1 MPEES
6 ANSLNSNHERRLSV
20 TCRYIDKLLADM
32 ESMLNVAT
40 SKLAFPQYT
49 PDLTSAQ
56 RRVVEDYISRIRS
69 QLIRVLDGQNI
80 ERPPADIPVARSLHS
95 TLTFVDITVEELR
108 PEYMRGYGEVPPQA
122 AVELNRIA
130 GELQGLVR
138 QLDQYLM
145 RGAGENLQ
153 QRLEKLE
160 QTGDEVP
167 LLRRLG
173 TIITEDER
181 VEFRSTLPLASVA
194 SEDQQGSP
202 ENSYGESALLRLG
215 ELAEEFDAE
224 QVAADARS
232 VAERISEGRFY
243 VACIGQFKRGKS
255 SVLNALVGDSLLP
268 TGVVPVTTVPT
279 IVRYGSHAAARVRFE
294 AGASGWTD
302 IPVKTVDEYVS
313 EEKNPENA
321 KHVAALEIFVPNPLL
336 ATGMCFVD
344 TPGLGSVFT
353 GNTAATQAFIPHIDA
368 ALVVIGADPPLAG
381 EELVLVEAVARHV
394 QDLIVA
400 LNKADRTTDAE
411 RAAAVA
417 FARRQLEKRLQHP
430 VEPFFEVSAAEQLEH
445 RGTGRDWDKLVAALR
460 HLVEGSGRR
469 LIRAACERGLERIS
483 EQLLVIIMEER
494 EALQRPIE
502 ESESRIAVMKQ
513 TIADAE
519 RSMRELAYLFMAEQ
533 QHLSDMFVDR
543 HKAFLARVMPQA
555 SKEFD
560 VALQSISCWLGPSYR
575 RRSFREAQEV
585 ARRHIVPWLK
595 PEQEEAEKEYRRV
608 ALRFVEMA
616 NEFLKKLAN
625 AGIPELARM
634 PHALDPESGF
644 RVRSEFTF
652 LDFIEV
658 AQPASPLRWLA
669 DLILGLVGALRIIK
683 SDARRFL
690 ARLLEFNSTR
700 VQSDILNRV
709 QESRGKLETEIRK
722 LLHEVSRIAE
732 QALARAKR
740 VREEGAPAV
749 EAELRRLDSLEQE
762 VRALGAPEISEN

>member
-1 MPEES
+1 MGTHSKE
-6 ANSLNSNHERRLSV
+6 NSL
-20 TCRYIDKLLADM
+20 
-32 ESMLNVAT
+32 
-40 SKLAFPQYT
+40 
-49 PDLTSAQ
+49 
-56 RRVVEDYISRIRS
+56 
-69 QLIRVLDGQNI
+69 
-80 ERPPADIPVARSLHS
+80 
-95 TLTFVDITVEELR
+95 
-108 PEYMRGYGEVPPQA
+108 
-122 AVELNRIA
+122 
-130 GELQGLVR
+130 
-138 QLDQYLM
+138 
-145 RGAGENLQ
+145 
-153 QRLEKLE
+153 LEK
-160 QTGDEVP
+160 P
-167 LLRRLG
+167 ASPR
-173 TIITEDER
+173 
-181 VEFRSTLPLASVA
+181 LASVA
-194 SEDQQGSP
+194 SDDRQASP
-202 ENSYGESALLRLG
+202 DNSHGESALFRLA
-215 ELAEEFDAE
+215 ELADEFDAE

-255 SVLNALVGDSLLP
+255 SILNALVGDSVLP

-294 AGASGWTD
+294 TGAGVWTD

-321 KHVAALEIFVPNPLL
+321 KHVAALEIFVPSPLL
-336 ATGMCFVD
+336 KTGMCFVD

-394 QDLIVA
+394 QDLIIIV
-400 LNKADRTTDAE
+400 NKSDRTTDAE

-417 FARRQLEKRLQHP
+417 FARHQLEKRLHQHSAGP
-430 VEPFFEVSAAEQLEH
+430 LFEVSAAEQLEH
-445 RGTGRDWDKLVAALR
+445 RGTGRDWGKLVASLNK
-460 HLVEGSGRR
+460 LVEGSGRR
-469 LIRAACERGLERIS
+469 LIRAACDRGLERIG
-483 EQLLVIIMEER
+483 EQLLAIVTEER
-494 EALQRPIE
+494 EALQRPVE
-502 ESESRIAVMKQ
+502 ESESRIALMKQ

-543 HKAFLARVMPQA
+543 HKVFLARIMPQA
-555 SKEFD
+555 GREFD
-560 VALQSISCWLGPSYR
+560 VVLQSISWRLGPSYR
-575 RRSFREAQEV
+575 RGTFREAQEL
-585 ARRHIVPWLK
+585 ARRHVVPWLK

-616 NEFLKKLAN
+616 NEFLQKLAN

-644 RVRSEFTF
+644 RIRSEFTF

-669 DLILGLVGALRIIK
+669 DLFLGLVGARKIIAN
-683 SDARRFL
+683 DARRFL
-690 ARLLEFNSTR
+690 TRLLEFNSTR

-709 QESRGKLETEIRK
+709 QESRGKLEAEIRK
-722 LLHEVSRIAE
+722 LLHEVTRIAE
-732 QALARAKR
+732 QALARARR

-749 EAELRRLDSLEQE
+749 QAALRRLDSLEQE
-762 VRALGAPEISEN
+762 VRALGAPGISENPITETAASS

>member
-1 MPEES
+1 MRTDSKENLLLEKPDTS
-6 ANSLNSNHERRLSV
+6 A
-20 TCRYIDKLLADM
+20 
-32 ESMLNVAT
+32 
-40 SKLAFPQYT
+40 
-49 PDLTSAQ
+49 LTSG
-56 RRVVEDYISRIRS
+56 VSEDRN
-69 QLIRVLDGQNI
+69 V
-80 ERPPADIPVARSLHS
+80 PAEHSFGES
-95 TLTFVDITVEELR
+95 TL
-108 PEYMRGYGEVPPQA
+108 A
-122 AVELNRIA
+122 
-130 GELQGLVR
+130 
-138 QLDQYLM
+138 
-145 RGAGENLQ
+145 
-153 QRLEKLE
+153 RL
-160 QTGDEVP
+160 
-167 LLRRLG
+167 
-173 TIITEDER
+173 
-181 VEFRSTLPLASVA
+181 A
-194 SEDQQGSP
+194 
-202 ENSYGESALLRLG
+202 

-232 VAERISEGRFY
+232 VAERVSEGRFY

-255 SVLNALVGDSLLP
+255 SVLNALVGDSVLP
-268 TGVVPVTTVPT
+268 TGVVPVTAVPT
-279 IVRYGSHAAARVRFE
+279 IIRYGRHATARVRFG
-294 AGASGWTD
+294 AGEWTD
-302 IPVKTVDEYVS
+302 IPVKTVDAYAS

-321 KHVAALEIFVPNPLL
+321 KHVAALEIFVPSPLL

-381 EELVLVEAVARHV
+381 EELLLVEAVARRV
-394 QDLIVA
+394 QDLIIA

-411 RAAAVA
+411 RSAAMA
-417 FARRQLEKRLQHP
+417 FARRQLERRLQHS
-430 VEPFFEVSAAEQLEH
+430 VEPFFEISAVEQLEH
-445 RGTGRDWDKLVAALR
+445 RGTGREWGKLVASLE

-469 LIRAACERGLERIS
+469 LIRAACDRGLQRIS
-483 EQLLVIIMEER
+483 EQLLAIITEEM
-494 EALQRPIE
+494 EALRRPIE
-502 ESESRIAVMKQ
+502 DSERRIAVMKQ

-519 RSMRELAYLFMAEQ
+519 RSMRELTYLFMAEQ

-543 HKAFLARVMPQA
+543 HKAFLARVMPEA
-555 SKEFD
+555 GKEFE
-560 VALQSISCWLGPSYR
+560 VVLQSISGWLGPSYR
-575 RRSFREAQEV
+575 RRTFCEAQEL
-585 ARRHIVPWLK
+585 ARRHVLPWLK
-595 PEQEEAEKEYRRV
+595 PEQEEAEKKYRHV

-669 DLILGLVGALRIIK
+669 DLTLGLVGAGKIIK
-683 SDARRFL
+683 NDARRFL

-762 VRALGAPEISEN
+762 VRGLGSPEIS

>member
-1 MPEES
+1 MGTDSLLES
-6 ANSLNSNHERRLSV
+6 PLS
-20 TCRYIDKLLADM
+20 
-32 ESMLNVAT
+32 S
-40 SKLAFPQYT
+40 
-49 PDLTSAQ
+49 
-56 RRVVEDYISRIRS
+56 
-69 QLIRVLDGQNI
+69 
-80 ERPPADIPVARSLHS
+80 PVAGSNSQDR
-95 TLTFVDITVEELR
+95 
-108 PEYMRGYGEVPPQA
+108 QA
-122 AVELNRIA
+122 S
-130 GELQGLVR
+130 G
-138 QLDQYLM
+138 
-145 RGAGENLQ
+145 
-153 QRLEKLE
+153 
-160 QTGDEVP
+160 
-167 LLRRLG
+167 
-173 TIITEDER
+173 
-181 VEFRSTLPLASVA
+181 
-194 SEDQQGSP
+194 
-202 ENSYGESALLRLG
+202 NSHGESALLRLA
-215 ELAEEFDAE
+215 ELADEFDAE

-232 VAERISEGRFY
+232 VAERVSEGRFY

-255 SVLNALVGDSLLP
+255 SVLNALVGDSVLP
-268 TGVVPVTTVPT
+268 TGVVPVTAVPT
-279 IVRYGSHAAARVRFE
+279 IVRYGSRAAARVRFE
-294 AGASGWTD
+294 AGGWTD
-302 IPVKTVDEYVS
+302 IPLKTVDEYVS

-321 KHVAALEIFVPNPLL
+321 KHVAALEIFVPSPLL

-394 QDLIVA
+394 QDLIIA
-400 LNKADRTTDAE
+400 LNKADRTTDTE

-430 VEPFFEVSAAEQLEH
+430 VQPFFEVSAAEQLEH
-445 RGTGRDWDKLVAALR
+445 RGTGRDWRKLVEALR
-460 HLVEGSGRR
+460 LLVEGSGRR
-469 LIRAACERGLERIS
+469 LIQAACERGLERIS
-483 EQLLVIIMEER
+483 EQLLVIITEER

-519 RSMRELAYLFMAEQ
+519 LSMRELAYLFMAEQ

-555 SKEFD
+555 GKEFD
-560 VALQSISCWLGPSYR
+560 VVLQSISGGLGPSYR
-575 RRSFREAQEV
+575 RHTFRKAQELT
-585 ARRHIVPWLK
+585 RRHVVPWLK

-634 PHALDPESGF
+634 PHALDPERGF

-669 DLILGLVGALRIIK
+669 DLILGLAGARSIIK
-683 SDARRFL
+683 NDARKFL

-709 QESRGKLETEIRK
+709 QESRGKLEVEILK

-732 QALARAKR
+732 QALARAKK

-762 VRALGAPEISEN
+762 VRALGAPGISES

>member
-1 MPEES
+1 
-6 ANSLNSNHERRLSV
+6 
-20 TCRYIDKLLADM
+20 
-32 ESMLNVAT
+32 
-40 SKLAFPQYT
+40 
-49 PDLTSAQ
+49 
-56 RRVVEDYISRIRS
+56 
-69 QLIRVLDGQNI
+69 
-80 ERPPADIPVARSLHS
+80 
-95 TLTFVDITVEELR
+95 
-108 PEYMRGYGEVPPQA
+108 MRGYGEVPPQA
-122 AVELNRIA
+122 AVELNSIA

-138 QLDQYLM
+138 ELDRYLTCS
-145 RGAGENLQ
+145 AGEKP
-153 QRLEKLE
+153 QRREKLE
-160 QTGDEVP
+160 QPGDEAP
-167 LLRRLG
+167 LLQREKLG
-173 TIITEDER
+173 TIVTEGER
-181 VEFRSTLPLASVA
+181 VEFQSTSTSPLASSA
-194 SEDQQGSP
+194 SEEQQAAP
-202 ENSYGESALLRLG
+202 ENSHGESALLRLA
-215 ELAEEFDAE
+215 ELAEQFDAE

-232 VAERISEGRFY
+232 VAERVSEGRFY

-255 SVLNALVGDSLLP
+255 TVLNALVGDGVLP

-279 IVRYGSHAAARVRFE
+279 IVRYGPHAAARVRFE
-294 AGASGWTD
+294 AAADGWRD

-321 KHVAALEIFVPNPLL
+321 KHVAGLEIFVPSPLL

-353 GNTAATQAFIPHIDA
+353 GNTATTQAFIPHIDA

-381 EELVLVEAVARHV
+381 EELVLVEVVAQHV
-394 QDLIVA
+394 QDLIFTV
-400 LNKADRTTDAE
+400 NKADRTTDAE

-417 FARRQLEKRLQHP
+417 FARRQLEKRLQHSVGP
-430 VEPFFEVSAAEQLEH
+430 LFEVSAAEQLGH
-445 RGTGRDWDKLVAALR
+445 RGTGRDWDKLVGALK

-469 LIRAACERGLERIS
+469 LIRAACERGVERIS
-483 EQLLVIIMEER
+483 EQLLVIITEER

-502 ESESRIAVMKQ
+502 ESESRITVMKQ

-560 VALQSISCWLGPSYR
+560 LALQSISCWLGPSYR
-575 RRSFREAQEV
+575 RRSFGEAQEV
-585 ARRHIVPWLK
+585 ARRHILPWLK

-608 ALRFVEMA
+608 AWRFVEMA

-652 LDFIEV
+652 LEFIEV

-669 DLILGLVGALRIIK
+669 DLTLGLSGARRIIK
-683 SDARRFL
+683 NDARRFL

-749 EAELRRLDSLEQE
+749 EAELRRLDSLERE
-762 VRALGAPEISEN
+762 VRALGSPEIS

>member
-1 MPEES
+1 MRTDSKE
-6 ANSLNSNHERRLSV
+6 NSL
-20 TCRYIDKLLADM
+20 
-32 ESMLNVAT
+32 
-40 SKLAFPQYT
+40 
-49 PDLTSAQ
+49 
-56 RRVVEDYISRIRS
+56 
-69 QLIRVLDGQNI
+69 
-80 ERPPADIPVARSLHS
+80 
-95 TLTFVDITVEELR
+95 
-108 PEYMRGYGEVPPQA
+108 
-122 AVELNRIA
+122 
-130 GELQGLVR
+130 
-138 QLDQYLM
+138 
-145 RGAGENLQ
+145 
-153 QRLEKLE
+153 LEKP
-160 QTGDEVP
+160 VSSP
-167 LLRRLG
+167 L
-173 TIITEDER
+173 
-181 VEFRSTLPLASVA
+181 SSVA
-194 SEDQQGSP
+194 SEDRHVSP
-202 ENSYGESALLRLG
+202 ENSQGESALLRLG
-215 ELAEEFDAE
+215 ELADEFDAE

-232 VAERISEGRFY
+232 VAERVSEGRFY

-255 SVLNALVGDSLLP
+255 SVLNALVGDSVLP

-279 IVRYGSHAAARVRFE
+279 IVRYGSHATARVRFE
-294 AGASGWTD
+294 AGAGGWTD

-321 KHVAALEIFVPNPLL
+321 KHVAALEIFVPSPLL

-381 EELVLVEAVARHV
+381 EELVLVEAVAQHV
-394 QDLIVA
+394 HDLIITV
-400 LNKADRTTDAE
+400 NKADRTTDAE

-417 FARRQLEKRLQHP
+417 FARRQLEKRLPQHSVGP
-430 VEPFFEVSAAEQLEH
+430 LFEVSAAEQLEH
-445 RGTGRDWDKLVAALR
+445 RGEGRDWGKLVEALR

-469 LIRAACERGLERIS
+469 LIQAACERGLERIS
-483 EQLLVIIMEER
+483 EELLVIITEER

-502 ESESRIAVMKQ
+502 ESESRIVVMKQ

-519 RSMRELAYLFMAEQ
+519 RSIRELAYLFMAEQ
-533 QHLSDMFVDR
+533 QHLSDMFGDR

-575 RRSFREAQEV
+575 RRIFREAQEV

-608 ALRFVEMA
+608 ASRFVEMA
-616 NEFLKKLAN
+616 NEFLKKLGN

-669 DLILGLVGALRIIK
+669 DLILGLLGARSIIK
-683 SDARRFL
+683 NDARRFL

-709 QESRGKLETEIRK
+709 QESRGKLEAEIRK

-732 QALARAKR
+732 QALARAKK

-749 EAELRRLDSLEQE
+749 EAELQRLDSLEQE
-762 VRALGAPEISEN
+762 VRALGAPGISEC

>member
-1 MPEES
+1 MGTHSKE
-6 ANSLNSNHERRLSV
+6 NSL
-20 TCRYIDKLLADM
+20 
-32 ESMLNVAT
+32 
-40 SKLAFPQYT
+40 
-49 PDLTSAQ
+49 
-56 RRVVEDYISRIRS
+56 
-69 QLIRVLDGQNI
+69 
-80 ERPPADIPVARSLHS
+80 
-95 TLTFVDITVEELR
+95 
-108 PEYMRGYGEVPPQA
+108 
-122 AVELNRIA
+122 
-130 GELQGLVR
+130 
-138 QLDQYLM
+138 
-145 RGAGENLQ
+145 
-153 QRLEKLE
+153 LEK
-160 QTGDEVP
+160 P
-167 LLRRLG
+167 ASPR
-173 TIITEDER
+173 
-181 VEFRSTLPLASVA
+181 LASVA
-194 SEDQQGSP
+194 SDDRQASP
-202 ENSYGESALLRLG
+202 DNSHGESALFRLA
-215 ELAEEFDAE
+215 ELADEFDAE

-255 SVLNALVGDSLLP
+255 SILNALVGDSVLP

-294 AGASGWTD
+294 TGAGVWTD

-321 KHVAALEIFVPNPLL
+321 KHVAALEIFVPSPLL
-336 ATGMCFVD
+336 KTGMCFVD

-394 QDLIVA
+394 QDLIIIV
-400 LNKADRTTDAE
+400 NKSDRTTDAE

-417 FARRQLEKRLQHP
+417 FARHQLEKRLHQHSAGP
-430 VEPFFEVSAAEQLEH
+430 LFEVSAAEQLEH
-445 RGTGRDWDKLVAALR
+445 RGTGRDWGKLVASLNK
-460 HLVEGSGRR
+460 LVEGSGRR
-469 LIRAACERGLERIS
+469 LIRAACDRGLERIG
-483 EQLLVIIMEER
+483 EQLLAIVTEER
-494 EALQRPIE
+494 EALQRPVE
-502 ESESRIAVMKQ
+502 ESESRIALMKQ

-543 HKAFLARVMPQA
+543 HKVFLARIMPQA
-555 SKEFD
+555 GREFD
-560 VALQSISCWLGPSYR
+560 VVLQSISWRLGPSYR
-575 RRSFREAQEV
+575 RGTFREAQEL
-585 ARRHIVPWLK
+585 ARRHVVPWLK

-616 NEFLKKLAN
+616 NEFLQKLAN

-644 RVRSEFTF
+644 RARSEFTF

-669 DLILGLVGALRIIK
+669 DLFLGLVGARKIIAN
-683 SDARRFL
+683 DARRFL
-690 ARLLEFNSTR
+690 TRLLEFNSTR

-709 QESRGKLETEIRK
+709 QESRGKLEAEIRK
-722 LLHEVSRIAE
+722 LLHEVTRIAE
-732 QALARAKR
+732 QALARARR

-749 EAELRRLDSLEQE
+749 QAALRRLDSLEQE
-762 VRALGAPEISEN
+762 VRALGAPGISENPITETAASS

>member
-32 ESMLNVAT
+32 ESILSISS

-49 PDLTSAQ
+49 SDLTPAQ
-56 RRVVEDYISRIRS
+56 RRVIEDYITRIRA
-69 QLIRVLDGQNI
+69 QLIRVLDGQHI

-122 AVELNRIA
+122 AVELNSIA

-138 QLDQYLM
+138 ELDQYLT
-145 RGAGENLQ
+145 RSAGENPQ
-153 QRLEKLE
+153 QRPKKLE
-160 QTGDEVP
+160 QTGEEAP
-167 LLRRLG
+167 LLP
-173 TIITEDER
+173 
-181 VEFRSTLPLASVA
+181 SASVA
-194 SEDQQGSP
+194 SEQQKTAP
-202 ENSYGESALLRLG
+202 ENSHGESALLRLA

-232 VAERISEGRFY
+232 VAERVSEGRFY

-255 SVLNALVGDSLLP
+255 SVLNALVGDSVLP

-279 IVRYGSHAAARVRFE
+279 IVRHGPHAAARVRFQAA
-294 AGASGWTD
+294 AGGWTD

-321 KHVAALEIFVPNPLL
+321 KHVAALEIFVPSPLL

-381 EELVLVEAVARHV
+381 EELVMVEAVAQRV
-394 QDLIVA
+394 QDLIFTV
-400 LNKADRTTDAE
+400 NKADRTTDAE

-417 FARRQLEKRLQHP
+417 FARRQLEKRIQHSVGP
-430 VEPFFEVSAAEQLEH
+430 LFEVSAAEQLGH
-445 RGTGRDWDKLVAALR
+445 RGPGRDWDKLVAALK

-469 LIRAACERGLERIS
+469 LIRAACERGVERIS
-483 EQLLVIIMEER
+483 EQLLVMITEER

-543 HKAFLARVMPQA
+543 HKLFLAQVMPQA

-560 VALQSISCWLGPSYR
+560 VALQSISSWLGPSYR
-575 RRSFREAQEV
+575 RRIFREAQEI
-585 ARRHIVPWLK
+585 ARRHVVPWLK
-595 PEQEEAEKEYRRV
+595 PEQEEAEKEYRGV

-625 AGIPELARM
+625 AGMPELARM

-669 DLILGLVGALRIIK
+669 DLTLGLVGAGKIIK
-683 SDARRFL
+683 NDARRFL

-762 VRALGAPEISEN
+762 VRGLGSPEIS